1 MSTIDPERAAVVQQV
16 SALAQV
22 LHEALDRQ
30 DAAQIQSA
38 QQNMTAVAELIWARV
53 DQDAGIAGR
62 DKAMVRLLAG
72 AAIKD
77 LPMAIQSP
85 ANYPKIQRDLR
96 MLKSSLMLLK

>member
-1 MSTIDPERAAVVQQV
+1 MPSLEPERAAVVQQV
-16 SALAQV
+16 TALAQV
-22 LHEALDRQ
+22 LYEALDRH
-30 DAAQIQSA
+30 DVPQIQSA
-38 QQNMTAVAELIWARV
+38 QQNLTAVAELIWSHV

-96 MLKSSLMLLK
+96 MLRSSLMVLK